1 MDLVSGWSSYCQ
13 KIGYHTDT
21 SQDNDLAPETLYLW
35 TPWQLQIAQASAL
48 SSWIGP
54 SPRFACFCNYRGK
67 YSSRVFVE
75 IILEFSLYGIPFFF
89 FFYSALYDK
98 LKLYD
103 LPPNF
108 FFAIIE
114 ITFMTCDTCKGFNEY
129 LVSFSVS
136 CEVLPYLI
144 RVEDMSLFHQLPTTE
159 GKHRR
164 GIILLMHVAL
174 MVSGSGL
181 MILLSLQLVLAKYC
195 MTMLMCSS
203 ISNYNQSWI
212 PVNSFS
218 ADPVGCL
225 CDFHCIQ
232 EK

>member
-1 MDLVSGWSSYCQ
+1 MILHLKRFTFGPHGSSKLHKPVHFPLELVLPRDL
-13 KIGYHTDT
+13 
-21 SQDNDLAPETLYLW
+21 L
-35 TPWQLQIAQASAL
+35 ASATTEVNIL
-48 SSWIGP
+48 
-54 SPRFACFCNYRGK
+54 RGYLLK
-67 YSSRVFVE
+67 SF
-75 IILEFSLYGIPFFF
+75 LNFPFMEFLFFF
-89 FFYSALYDK
+89 FFLFSFILQTEVVWFATK
-98 LKLYD
+98 
-103 LPPNF
+103 F